1 MSRLSPEGARVHLAR
16 IREASRA
23 PLWRIREGAR
33 AVLAAARLVVRD
45 RGLRRAAAL
54 PTLLT
59 FAGCA
64 AVAAP
69 AALIGGEEAGALG
82 RLHSFMVAFVAISAM
97 PPTLLVRQWT
107 RVANEARRALGL
119 GPGEDPNA
127 GRVWAKVILG
137 EWGKA
142 VRQALVVGMGLS
154 PLLLLVV
161 FAPDGTWTVVGA
173 IWAFYWIVV
182 DALELPIEVIPGP
195 PPPAPA
201 PWFTR
206 GLGHVGKR
214 FFLLRP
220 AAWAGRM
227 AGRLSRPWVEE
238 IHFTE
243 RRPWECLGFGLA
255 AGALLAIPG
264 VGLAFRAVSITAA
277 TRLLSEAG
285 EAEQPLETIEAA

>member
-1 MSRLSPEGARVHLAR
+1 MSGLSPEAARVHLAR
-16 IREASRA
+16 VREASRA
-23 PLWRIREGAR
+23 PLARTREGAG
-33 AVLAAARLVVRD
+33 AVLAAAQLVVRD

-64 AVAAP
+64 ALAA
-69 AALIGGEEAGALG
+69 AAAWIGGDEAGALR
-82 RLHSFMVAFVAISAM
+82 RLQSFMVAFVALSSM

-119 GPGEDPNA
+119 GPGEDPSA
-127 GRVWAKVILG
+127 GRPWARVIVG

-142 VRQALVVGMGLS
+142 MRQALVVAIGLS
-154 PLLLLVV
+154 PLLLLLV
-161 FAPDGTWTVVGA
+161 FAPDGAWTVVGA
-173 IWAFYWIVV
+173 VWAFYWIVV

-220 AAWAGRM
+220 AAWAGRL

-255 AGALLAIPG
+255 AGALLAFPG
-264 VGLAFRAVSITAA
+264 LGLAFRAVSITAA
-277 TRLLSEAG
+277 TRMVSEAG
-285 EAEQPLETIEAA
+285 EAEQPLETIVAA